1 MQGRLCRTHNRA
13 ASGRTPHLQR
23 PGRPISNTCSSSRAT
38 QFFPSAYKSYISA
51 TACPSLHPA
60 FQQITIYNEKVF
72 DISNFFCYNNKC
84 TKREQCEFNNTFYGI
99 WRNTQEAEEAPL
111 LRVQVGQ
118 PARGFKSLFLRL
130 AGDSRRQF
138 CLRHFYFYF
147 CFLQQGSVLHQ

>member
-1 MQGRLCRTHNRA
+1 MVSAQKLLDENTLPRGDCA
-13 ASGRTPHLQR
+13 GRTIECQAAGRRIWHDPDGISTLNAHLQSFLALIHR
-23 PGRPISNTCSSSRAT
+23 FKISNTIRH
-38 QFFPSAYKSYISA
+38 FPTTS
-51 TACPSLHPA
+51 P

-130 AGDSRRQF
+130 AGK
-138 CLRHFYFYF
+138 CH
-147 CFLQQGSVLHQ
+147 GP